1 MGAHPDPQAA
11 MESIAG
17 LRLTEQLSDIW
28 GKKSCCAALYELEPV
43 RLLLGDTLHPG
54 GLALTHRLG
63 KLIDIRPDDLVLDV
77 ASGRGASA
85 LAVARSFHCDVV
97 GVDLGLK
104 ATAEAT
110 RVARE
115 SGSAGRVSFLCGDG
129 ENLPLRSETF
139 DAVLCECSMSLFPD
153 KRRGVAEVA
162 RLLGAGGKLGVSDV
176 VVEPGCLPEELRGT
190 LGQVLCLADAPSLEG
205 YEELLNGDG
214 LTLTHRQD
222 ASDSILKL
230 VEEIESKLAAFRL
243 LLTMQ
248 NPPEGLNQTEG
259 GAVLLSQALSVIEK
273 VKALV
278 GQGGIGY
285 WLFVAE
291 KTK

>member
-17 LRLTEQLSDIW
+17 IRLPEQLSDIR

-54 GLALTHRLG
+54 GLALTYRLA

-115 SGSAGRVSFLCGDG
+115 SGSVGQVSFVCGDG
-129 ENLPLRSETF
+129 ENFPLRAECF
-139 DAVLCECSMSLFPD
+139 DAALCECSMSLFPD
-153 KRRGVAEVA
+153 KWRGMAEVA
-162 RLLGAGGKLGVSDV
+162 RLLKPGGRLGVSDV
-176 VVEPGCLPEELRGT
+176 VVEPGC
-190 LGQVLCLADAPSLEG
+190 
-205 YEELLNGDG
+205 
-214 LTLTHRQD
+214 
-222 ASDSILKL
+222 
-230 VEEIESKLAAFRL
+230 F
-243 LLTMQ
+243 TMQ
-248 NPPEGLNQTEG
+248 NQPEGG
-259 GAVLLSQALSVIEK
+259 SVLLSQALSIIEK
-273 VKALV
+273 VKVLV
-278 GQGGIGY
+278 EQGGIGY
-285 WLFVAE
+285 WLFVVE
-291 KTK
+291 KMG